1 MESRH
6 SRSRDHFRPL
16 AISLA
21 CTWSSITRH
30 QPFRRGDECT
40 EASHVTTGTHNLFLV
55 VCVVSRLLLG
65 PRSLFLVFYATIFSR
80 YSFFS
85 LSLLIMFS
93 CFQLQGK
100 YTYTRRYVLSKRCWA
115 FPLEYLLTEMLSVL
129 FCGTQ
134 VNQAKSLDST
144 QSGRLDAMAL
154 RKEMRRQF
162 LQFLLRSRTEVTSG
176 RNKKWRL

>member
-1 MESRH
+1 
-6 SRSRDHFRPL
+6 
-16 AISLA
+16 
-21 CTWSSITRH
+21 
-30 QPFRRGDECT
+30 
-40 EASHVTTGTHNLFLV
+40 
-55 VCVVSRLLLG
+55 
-65 PRSLFLVFYATIFSR
+65 
-80 YSFFS
+80 
-85 LSLLIMFS
+85 
-93 CFQLQGK
+93 
-100 YTYTRRYVLSKRCWA
+100 
-115 FPLEYLLTEMLSVL
+115 MLSVL